1 MKISTGYILK
11 RIAEKN
17 IVVSVG
23 DNAEFKG
30 MITLNETGAFF
41 WELLEKGTTIEKML
55 EKVVEEYDVSSEKA
69 SKDIN
74 NFIEKLQYAFQRGHK

>member
-74 NFIEKLQYAFQRGHK
+74 NFIEKLQKEGILED